1 MSNFV
6 ASVEIFRQ
14 YHAQKSCVGGAM
26 TSPIA
31 SAETQ
36 KVGGGYKLLAGIA
49 LIMGVSM
56 VLVILFS
63 KHGFYNVFRFRQD
76 GLKLEQENNRLAAE
90 NTRLARSIDRLQ
102 NDPEYIQDRIR
113 QELNF
118 VKPNELIFQFPP
130 EKPVTAPNLTAT
142 ATGVTPPPTK
152 VQAISTRKAGTGKWV
167 SAPPEGSSQKKPKPH
182 RE

>member
-14 YHAQKSCVGGAM
+14 YHAQKSCGGRHDF
-26 TSPIA
+26 TS
-31 SAETQ
+31 SSVETQ
-36 KVGGGYKLLAGIA
+36 KVGGGYKLLRGIA
-49 LIMGVSM
+49 LTMGVAM

-63 KHGFYNVFRFRQD
+63 HRGFYNVFRFRQE
-76 GLKLEQENNRLAAE
+76 GIRLEQENVRGSVAE
-90 NTRLARSIDRLQ
+90 NRPSSHIDRLQ
-102 NDPEYIQDRIR
+102 HDPEYLRTRIR

-130 EKPVTAPNLTAT
+130 EKPVTAPNLTA
-142 ATGVTPPPTK
+142 AVNSEKPPPERGQ
-152 VQAISTRKAGTGKWV
+152 VISEKKSGAAKSV
-167 SAPPEGSSQKKPKPH
+167 SGPTDGSSKKRASRR